1 MSTEEEN
8 EINKASVPLTELGGT
23 GLRNTNG
30 FIDEELICNLRW
42 PNSVTVYRKM
52 ERDSLIHA
60 SLLAIKQFIRTA
72 DWKVEEYK
80 GPDAPE
86 DSKQQKQFL
95 EECLN
100 DLEKTWGEMLT
111 DILSFLSYGFSVH
124 EIVYKRR
131 LGEDPPGNRPK
142 SKYNDGLVAWSKF
155 PIRSQDTIEK
165 FNTTKKGELESV
177 EQHDYWNNIRVTIPY
192 NRFMLFR
199 TSAYK
204 DNPYGQSILTA
215 AYADWRYRENFKN
228 IEAIG
233 FERNLSG
240 IPIIRVPHEIL
251 AADADPAQK
260 QIRSVY
266 ETMGKMLKKNEQAY
280 AMLPSDIRG
289 DTGNGQYMYN
299 IELLKSDGTNTGA
312 VSPIIERYDRRIL
325 QSMLSDVL
333 LVGGQSV
340 GSYSLASTKASMF
353 THSIASY
360 LDVIADQFNKC
371 AIPMLWEMNGWDSS
385 KTPKL
390 THTGIDEVDIGPL
403 ADLIKKS
410 GEAGFLTPDDQIENH
425 IRGLAGFPKM
435 QSEGEGSI
443 MERARQ
449 QSEMN
454 EEEGNEAGTNNNST
468 TE

>member
-1 MSTEEEN
+1 MTEDSEIEKASTS
-8 EINKASVPLTELGGT
+8 SVPLTELGGT
-23 GLRNTNG
+23 GLRNANG
-30 FIDEELICNLRW
+30 YIDEEVICNLRW
-42 PNSVTVYRKM
+42 PNSVMVYRKM

-72 DWKVEEYK
+72 EWKVEEYN
-80 GPDAPE
+80 GPDAPS
-86 DSKQQKQFL
+86 DSVAQKQFL
-95 EECLN
+95 DECLN

-111 DILSFLSYGFSVH
+111 DILSFLTYGFSVH

-131 LGEDPPGNRPK
+131 LGDDPPGTRAK
-142 SKYNDGLVAWSKF
+142 SKYKDGLVGWSKF

-165 FNTTKKGELESV
+165 FNTDKHGQLTSV
-177 EQHDYWNNIRVTIPY
+177 EQHDYWNGLRATIP
-192 NRFMLFR
+192 NDRFMLFR

-204 DNPYGQSILTA
+204 DNPYGQSILAA
-215 AYADWRYRENFKN
+215 AYGDWRYRENFKT

-251 AADADPAQK
+251 SGDASSEEK
-260 QIRSVY
+260 QIRAVY

-280 AMLPSDIRG
+280 VMLPSDIRG
-289 DTGNGQYMYN
+289 NGENGTGDYVYN

-333 LVGGQSV
+333 LIGGQSV

-360 LDVIADQFNKC
+360 LDVIADQFNKK
-371 AIPMLWEMNGWDSS
+371 AIPLLWEMNGWDSS
-385 KTPKL
+385 KTPTIK
-390 THTGIDEVDIGPL
+390 HTGIDEVDISPL
-403 ADLIKKS
+403 ADLLDKAGKN
-410 GEAGFLTPDDQIENH
+410 GFLTPDDQIENFV
-425 IRGLAGFPKM
+425 REMAGFPTM
-435 QSEGEGSI
+435 QSEGDGSI
-443 MERARQ
+443 MERARRQ
-449 QSEMN
+449 AEIDAESAQ
-454 EEEGNEAGTNNNST
+454 GD
-468 TE
+468 